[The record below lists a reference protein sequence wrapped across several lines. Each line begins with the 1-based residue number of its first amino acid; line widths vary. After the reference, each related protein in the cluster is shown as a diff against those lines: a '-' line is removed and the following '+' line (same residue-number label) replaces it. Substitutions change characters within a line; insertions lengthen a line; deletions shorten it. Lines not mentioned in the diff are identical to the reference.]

1 MGYKLSDFGE
11 MIANEVR
18 IKPYIEALRRSIKPG
33 CVVLEIGTGTGLM
46 AMLACRFGARKV
58 YAIEFDNVIEVA
70 RETAALNDLSEKI
83 EFIQDLSTRV
93 TLPEQADVIVSDLR
107 GVLPLYTTHIPS
119 IMDAR
124 RFLAPN
130 GVMIPSQDKI
140 WAAVVSDPKL
150 YESII
155 GPWRTDAFGFDTGN
169 IRERATNTLAKCSFS
184 SGQLVT
190 EPQCWAVLDYSKI
203 SNPNVSGT
211 LTWTIAADR
220 EAHGFGAWFETT
232 LVDGVGY
239 SCAPGLPEAIYGN
252 VFLPWS
258 EPVQLT
264 PGEKVSI
271 SWRATLVGGEYV
283 WAWETTVTDGSRE
296 KAHFRQSTFQGGVL
310 ASNEIRKRASSHLPQ
325 LTDDAEVDRFILSRM
340 DSQTSVEQITR
351 EVTDRFP
358 ERFKNF
364 KEALDRVGDVS
375 VKFSR

>member
-1 MGYKLSDFGE
+1 MGYKLTDFGE

-46 AMLACRFGARKV
+46 AMLACHFGARKV

-70 RETAALNDLSEKI
+70 RETSALNGLSEKI
-83 EFIQDLSTRV
+83 EFIQDLSTRI

-184 SGQLVT
+184 AGQLVT

-232 LVDGVGY
+232 LRRWRRLFLCTRPARSYLRECVPPLVGTSTTDCRRKGVYLLASYSRWRRICLGVGDD
-239 SCAPGLPEAIYGN
+239 SDGWQPRESTLSAVHFPGRC
-252 VFLPWS
+252 V
-258 EPVQLT
+258 
-264 PGEKVSI
+264 GE
-271 SWRATLVGGEYV
+271 
-283 WAWETTVTDGSRE
+283 
-296 KAHFRQSTFQGGVL
+296 Q
-310 ASNEIRKRASSHLPQ
+310 
-325 LTDDAEVDRFILSRM
+325 
-340 DSQTSVEQITR
+340 
-351 EVTDRFP
+351 
-358 ERFKNF
+358 
-364 KEALDRVGDVS
+364 
-375 VKFSR
+375 